1 MRVFKRKP
9 FARFQRRERIDDAA
23 LAKAVRNIG
32 EGLIDAD
39 LGGGLVK
46 QRVARK
52 GQGKSGGFRT
62 IIAFRA
68 SARAVFLYGFAK
80 SDRDNIDDDE
90 LEDLRKQGR
99 AWLGLS
105 EDKIEAAIADEELQ
119 EVPYGEEDDGQG

>member
-1 MRVFKRKP
+1 VRVFKRKP